1 MALIHA
7 QFYSQSLMRSVPFCA
22 FIPIEKPAQGEDALK
37 KSAQFQKGL
46 KTLYLLHGLSG
57 CETDWITL
65 TGVRSY
71 AAKKNLALIMPS
83 AENRFYIDGAL
94 PNERYGTFVGEE
106 LVNAS
111 RALFN
116 LSERREDTFIAGLS
130 MGGAGAI
137 RSACLYPAT
146 FSAAAGLSSAFLS
159 SVHLAGNNPS
169 FSQKWADS
177 VFGSVQKMEQT
188 YKNAVKSLKEGTK
201 RELYPHFYLGCGTED
216 FLIEANRDFHCFLS
230 ENGIEHRYE
239 ESPGIHDWNFW
250 DAGIKKVID
259 WLCPDAE

>member
-1 MALIHA
+1 
-7 QFYSQSLMRSVPFCA
+7 
-22 FIPIEKPAQGEDALK
+22 
-37 KSAQFQKGL
+37 
-46 KTLYLLHGLSG
+46 
-57 CETDWITL
+57 
-65 TGVRSY
+65 
-71 AAKKNLALIMPS
+71 MPGG
-83 AENRFYIDGAL
+83 ENRVYIDGAL
-94 PNERYGTFVGEE
+94 PNERYGIYVGEE

-159 SVHLAGNNPS
+159 SVHLAANNPS
-169 FSQKWADS
+169 FSQQWAES
-177 VFGSVQKMEQT
+177 VFGSVENMEHT
-188 YKNAVKSLKEGTK
+188 YKNAAKSLQEGTK
-201 RELYPHFYLGCGTED
+201 RELYPRLYLGCGTED
-216 FLIEANRDFHCFLS
+216 FLIEANRDFHRFLC